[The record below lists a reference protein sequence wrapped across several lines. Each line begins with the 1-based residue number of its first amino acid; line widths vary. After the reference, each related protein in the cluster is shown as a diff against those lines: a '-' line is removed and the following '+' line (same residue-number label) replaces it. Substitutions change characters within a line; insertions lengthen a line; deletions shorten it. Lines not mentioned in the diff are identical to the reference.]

1 MREQIEIARNDMGIT
16 HSDFQRIFPRLIEDC
31 KNFIVGTETTVNWS
45 SGQKLTVYVS
55 KEKIRNIAVLRIPY
69 VDLRFVFVGFLLH
82 DVERFMVRFDLAFH
96 KGGG

>member
-31 KNFIVGTETTVNWS
+31 KNSIVGTETIVNWS

-55 KEKIRNIAVLRIPY
+55 KEKIRNMRQAGLETSGE
-69 VDLRFVFVGFLLH
+69 FS
-82 DVERFMVRFDLAFH
+82 VEYLAFERI
-96 KGGG
+96 